1 MFTTVLVNGENSD
14 PLEVASFPEF
24 CFWPAHAMATD
35 DASGSDEGTTTTPL
49 YIALSHASRLHVTD
63 GQETRTLAAN
73 VNSFTTTPGF
83 LIYTTTAHLAHFVPL
98 KTLAGVLKTPEAQ
111 MPEWETRRV
120 ERGSKIVTAVP
131 STMSLVLQMPRGN
144 LETINPRPLVME
156 IVRQDIDRLGLLGLY
171 A

>member
-1 MFTTVLVNGENSD
+1 MRPAQVLEMLISAVVNEENSD

-35 DASGSDEGTTTTPL
+35 DASDEGTTTTPL
-49 YIALSHASRLHVTD
+49 YIGLSHASKLHVTD
-63 GQETRTLAAN
+63 GQATRTLAAN

-83 LIYTTTAHLAHFVPL
+83 LIYTTTAHLAHFAPL
-98 KTLAGVLKTPEAQ
+98 KTLAAVLKTPEAS
-111 MPEWETRRV
+111 MPEFETRRV
-120 ERGSKIVTAVP
+120 ERGSRIVTAVP

-156 IVRQDIDRLGLLGLY
+156 IVRQDIDR
-171 A
+171 